1 MNPKATRA
9 GLVAGA
15 LLLSAL
21 PLLQGCFPVV
31 AAGVTTSAL
40 ATFDRR
46 SYGVQTDDEG
56 IEWKVSTLVNE
67 KLGDKAHVNY
77 TSYNRRVLL
86 SGEVPSED
94 ARAEAERL
102 TLATNNVAGVFNELT
117 VGPASSFGDRSN
129 DSFITS
135 KVKSRFVDA
144 GKFNPM
150 HVKVVTEAGTVFLL
164 GLVTQAEANS
174 AVQVARTTSGV
185 KKVVNLIE
193 IITPA
198 KARELD
204 VAQKGSGN
212 APPPA
217 PVEQR

>member
-1 MNPKATRA
+1 MKKTALA
-9 GLVAGA
+9 GLLAG
-15 LLLSAL
+15 LLAF
-21 PLLQGCFPVV
+21 PLLQGCVPVI

-46 SYGVQTDDEG
+46 SYGTQTDDEG
-56 IEWKVSTLVNE
+56 IEWKASATVMEKVS
-67 KLGDKAHVNY
+67 DKAPINF

-86 SGEVPSED
+86 SGEVPSEE
-94 ARAEAERL
+94 ARLQAEQL
-102 TLATNNVAGVFNELT
+102 TLATPNVKGIYNELT